1 MSAPGGSPVAAVAA
15 ARVLVVE
22 DEPALARLAASYL
35 ERDGFAVEVLGDGA
49 AAIERARAW
58 APDVVV
64 LDLGLPGMDGV
75 EVCRTLRTFTDC
87 YVIMVTARVEEVDR
101 LIGLAVGAD
110 DYLTKPFSPRELVA
124 RVQAMLRRP
133 RGGGAAAPSGTVE
146 PGRQVRVVGELRMDL
161 TAREVEV
168 GGTPVDLTRTEFD
181 VLAVLVSHPRR
192 AWSRAGLTAEVWGE
206 GWVGDPHLVDVHL
219 GNVRRKLG
227 DDASAPRFIQ
237 TVRGYGY
244 RLGPCA

>member
-1 MSAPGGSPVAAVAA
+1 MGVPGGRPVEVAA
-15 ARVLVVE
+15 ARVMVVE
-22 DEPALARLAASYL
+22 DEEALARLAASYL
-35 ERDGFAVEVLGDGA
+35 QRDGFDVEIVGDGDSA
-49 AAIERARAW
+49 VERARAW
-58 APDVVV
+58 EPDVVV

-75 EVCRTLRTFTDC
+75 EVCRSLRTFTDC
-87 YVIMVTARVEEVDR
+87 YVVMVTARVEEVDR

-133 RGGGAAAPSGTVE
+133 RAGGAATGFDTGE
-146 PGRQVRVVGELRMDL
+146 PGHEVRVVGTLRVDI
-161 TAREVEV
+161 TAREVLV
-168 GGTPVDLTRTEFD
+168 GGETVDLTRTEFD
-181 VLAVLVSHPRR
+181 VLAALVSHPRR
-192 AWSRAGLTAEVWGE
+192 AWSRARLTAEVWGE

-219 GNVRRKLG
+219 ANVRRKLG

-244 RLGPCA
+244 RLGPCT